1 MEKLIKNRHFLW
13 IAGAVLFVIYNAPS
27 CRTLIPYPQSH
38 PHVPVPAKA
47 VPATPAGVT
56 VPPTQVT
63 ASAAPAPPS
72 VSAAGQSAT
81 TSAADANVSFANF
94 YGNWQ
99 GRTALPRHRLCTLT
113 FELRES
119 HAADRPYAGYSS
131 LTCTPFWPFEPGRH
145 KPDPATVFMALKP
158 MSAILSGAPEG
169 GSILFRVD
177 KTLGDNCPMTGLTL
191 TPFGIKQIAVQWEDT
206 LCGGGYMVLS
216 KVR

>member
-1 MEKLIKNRHFLW
+1 MSSASR
-13 IAGAVLFVIYNAPS
+13 VLTMV
-27 CRTLIPYPQSH
+27 
-38 PHVPVPAKA
+38 
-47 VPATPAGVT
+47 
-56 VPPTQVT
+56 
-63 ASAAPAPPS
+63 ASAALLIPVCGFAPNMARSSDAKIGADVIVTAAPAYEPL
-72 VSAAGQSAT
+72 AALRGAERFPKGAQLLIVHEGKTEPLIMGFAAS
-81 TSAADANVSFANF
+81 ADANVSFANF
-94 YGNWQ
+94 YGNWS

-169 GSILFRVD
+169 GSILFHVD